1 MKFINLKTGIEE
13 SVLVHPSVLCIGNF
27 DGVHIGHRRLVD
39 AVLEEYEILKHTY
52 PDIVTCAWFFD
63 SNFYK
68 SVKEIFS
75 ITEKLDIFAEL
86 GLDYAIIAEFSEM
99 QGLSPSEFVAD
110 ILIRE
115 CKCVH
120 AVCGENFRFGK
131 KASGNSALLTD
142 LMSKKTTVLP
152 LLTVDSEIVSSTY
165 IRNLLANGFIE
176 KANTL
181 LGSNYSIYETVVH
194 GKKLGRKLGIPTVN
208 QNVVSKSLIIKN
220 GIYVT
225 DCTLDGVRYRAVTNV
240 GIRPTVDDNGTQN
253 VETHIIGYTDDCY
266 DKTVK
271 IEFLSRIRDEMTF
284 NSIDELK
291 ARINSDIEI
300 AKEYKSK

>member
-1 MKFINLKTGIEE
+1 MKFINLKTRAEE
-13 SVLVHPSVLCIGNF
+13 SVLLHPSVLCIGNF

-39 AVLEEYEILKHTY
+39 AVLEEYKRLNLTY

-75 ITEKLDIFAEL
+75 ISEKLDIFAEL

-99 QGLSPSEFVAD
+99 QDLSPSEFVSEV
-110 ILIRE
+110 LIRE

-120 AVCGENFRFGK
+120 AICGENFRFGK

-142 LMSKKTTVLP
+142 LMCQKTTVLP

-165 IRNLLANGFIE
+165 IRSLLANGYIE

-225 DCTLDGVRYRAVTNV
+225 DCTLDGVIYRAVTNV
-240 GIRPTVDDNGTQN
+240 GIRPTVDDNGVQN
-253 VETHIIGYTDDCY
+253 VETHIIGYSDDCY

-300 AKEYKSK
+300 AKEFKSK